1 RAKDDC
7 TSLAWV
13 VRRLIRNAS
22 LKRGS
27 NSAKPKAVP
36 QPKRKKMAA
45 RFAFIACIKDGSQS
59 DAKLAEDYLY
69 AEGDV
74 RGTESALLI
83 PAGFTRCRRNA
94 IAVMSPLSRGCPIS
108 RLS

>member
-1 RAKDDC
+1 MVRTQISLEPEEVGWLKRQAKEQG
-7 TSLAWV
+7 TSLAGV

-22 LKRGS
+22 LKRGR

-36 QPKRKKMAA
+36 QPKRKKMDA
-45 RFAFIACIKDGSQS
+45 RFAFIACIKAGSQS

-74 RGTESALLI
+74 R
-83 PAGFTRCRRNA
+83 
-94 IAVMSPLSRGCPIS
+94 
-108 RLS
+108 